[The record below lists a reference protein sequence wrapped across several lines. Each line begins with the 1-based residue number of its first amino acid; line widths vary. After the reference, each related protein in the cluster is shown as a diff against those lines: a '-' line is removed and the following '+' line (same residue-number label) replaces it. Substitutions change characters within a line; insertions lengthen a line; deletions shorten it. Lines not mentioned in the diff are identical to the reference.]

1 MSIIDKLKLNKYT
14 NMVVIN
20 EPSDYDILPGKK
32 LHFQK
37 NTMLFLFCR
46 NTR

>member
-20 EPSDYDILPGKK
+20 EPSDYDIFTGKK

-37 NTMLFLFCR
+37 NTMLFLFL
-46 NTR
+46 